1 MLRAH
6 PGTRRSVLGS
16 LFNSIFHM
24 LRFDSGHRIPVNR
37 RTVQLIVCGE
47 SYSTNLDICLLSEI
61 DHDFFIHLIVEED
74 YSHNFREVE
83 LVAKAIAAAQANNAA
98 RWNQGLPRKDMLIP
112 AMMMNGMQPAFYR
125 IPVSLE
131 LADGVMGGNYPAHET
146 IIQRCTTYS
155 EKKNLYDPEFRKLAF
170 KHFLLFRD
178 VVNSVMDH

>member
-37 RTVQLIVCGE
+37 RTVQLIVCGV
-47 SYSTNLDICLLSEI
+47 I

-74 YSHNFREVE
+74 YSHNFKEVE